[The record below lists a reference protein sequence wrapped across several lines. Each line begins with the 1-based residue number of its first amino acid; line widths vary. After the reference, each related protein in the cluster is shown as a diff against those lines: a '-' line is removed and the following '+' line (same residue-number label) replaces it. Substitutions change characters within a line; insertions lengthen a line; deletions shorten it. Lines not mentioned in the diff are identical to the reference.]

1 MEASATV
8 LMQTFSGRKRA
19 LRKHLAFWGFT
30 LTLSVLVLVPLGL
43 LIINSFRNVDAGGLH
58 FGLEGLT
65 LVNYA
70 NAYSNAR
77 TYSMIANSIMFA
89 FGSMMVAFVLGGT
102 LAFLYERT
110 DLRFRGVIPVAVAI
124 PLIMPGVVKGIA
136 WIFLLS
142 PKIGLLNQIWSD
154 LGFSGPLLSAY
165 SLTAMIWVE
174 GISMTPLAFL
184 LLAAVLHRMDP
195 SLEEVSLGSGAPPLK
210 TLIHVTLPLLAPGFA
225 GAMLLLFIR
234 AIDSFEIPILLGFN
248 AGIFVFSTNIY
259 WALRTAYPPAYG
271 LGFSY
276 SMTLIAF
283 SVFGLYLY
291 QRQLQQSER
300 YAVVSGKGYRP
311 RLIPLGRW
319 QYAAWGFVLLFMIF
333 GALLPTFILVWQ
345 SFFEFFTPPSWSAF
359 AQMRLN
365 KYGEVLGSQDFLL
378 VVKNTMILALMSSV
392 FVMFLSVLVSWMM
405 HRTDF
410 KGRKF
415 LDFVTFMPYAIP
427 GIAIGVAF
435 MAIFLSFPNPLYN
448 TIWILA
454 LAYVVNY
461 LPIGTRFT
469 HAAIVQIHKELEEAA
484 WAAGA
489 GFSRTLRYVWIPLL
503 MPALRNGGFYLF
515 VLSIKVMSIA
525 ALLHSPDSLVY
536 SVYMWTVWDN
546 GDLGGAAALSVL
558 MIVFLSALLAISGR
572 VQLGL
577 SNIRE

>member
-1 MEASATV
+1 
-8 LMQTFSGRKRA
+8 
-19 LRKHLAFWGFT
+19 
-30 LTLSVLVLVPLGL
+30 
-43 LIINSFRNVDAGGLH
+43 
-58 FGLEGLT
+58 
-65 LVNYA
+65 
-70 NAYSNAR
+70 
-77 TYSMIANSIMFA
+77 
-89 FGSMMVAFVLGGT
+89 
-102 LAFLYERT
+102 
-110 DLRFRGVIPVAVAI
+110 
-124 PLIMPGVVKGIA
+124 
-136 WIFLLS
+136 
-142 PKIGLLNQIWSD
+142 
-154 LGFSGPLLSAY
+154 
-165 SLTAMIWVE
+165 
-174 GISMTPLAFL
+174 
-184 LLAAVLHRMDP
+184 
-195 SLEEVSLGSGAPPLK
+195 
-210 TLIHVTLPLLAPGFA
+210 
-225 GAMLLLFIR
+225 
-234 AIDSFEIPILLGFN
+234 
-248 AGIFVFSTNIY
+248 
-259 WALRTAYPPAYG
+259 
-271 LGFSY
+271 
-276 SMTLIAF
+276 MTLIAF

-333 GALLPTFILVWQ
+333 GALLPTFVLVWQ